1 MSENMIM
8 ENGKISA
15 QCYAKMI
22 AGGAA
27 NLQEHVQEI
36 NDLNV
41 FPIPDGDTG
50 ENMLLTML
58 GGAKLQDSEEDNLSA
73 LSRKISNAM
82 LLTARGNSGVILSQ
96 FFDGITR
103 GFSHTYE
110 ADVEQLKNAFKM
122 GVEQAYKSVMTP
134 TEGTILT
141 VIREATEASCVSQ
154 AKTPLEFL
162 ETFLD
167 EAKKSLEHTPDL
179 LPVLKEAGVV
189 DSGGAGLVYIIEGMK
204 MAMLGKKIGEAIRS
218 NKESAPE
225 ELDLDAF
232 DENSVLT
239 YGYCTEVLL
248 RLQTAKV
255 GDTGSFNESVIVDYL
270 GTIGDSMVVVKSGSV
285 VKIHVHTMTPH
296 NVLGFLQQYG
306 EFLKVKIENMSLQH
320 NNTIKENTSNTEKPA
335 PKKPRKP
342 VGVVTVAQ
350 GEGVKAMFTDLGA
363 DYIVDGGQSMNPS
376 AEDFLHAFDE
386 VNADTIFV
394 FPNNGN
400 IVMAAKQ
407 AGELYEGSKVIVI
420 ESKTIGQGY
429 ASLSMLDVSMD
440 LEETVAQLNE
450 AMQEVV
456 TAEITYAVRDTN
468 MNGVEV
474 KKDDYIGIVGKKII
488 TADKTSKEAVINTL
502 DKLGFGDYC
511 ACILVSGKAASEES
525 VALLEGEIAE
535 KYPSQ
540 EVYVVNGGQDV
551 YEYILIIN

>member
-1 MSENMIM
+1 MIDN
-8 ENGKISA
+8 EKISA
-15 QCYAKMI
+15 QGYAKMI

-58 GGAKLQDSEEDNLSA
+58 GGAKLQDSEEDNLGA

-103 GFSHTYE
+103 GFSHMQE
-110 ADVEQLKNAFKM
+110 AGVDQLKNAFKM

-141 VIREATEASCVSQ
+141 VIREATEVSSKAD

-162 ETFLD
+162 EIFLD

-204 MAMLGKKIGEAIRS
+204 MAMLGKKIGDAIRS
-218 NKESAPE
+218 TKESAPE

-232 DENSVLT
+232 DENSELT
-239 YGYCTEVLL
+239 FGYCTEVLL
-248 RLQTAKV
+248 RLQTVKV
-255 GDTGSFNESVIVDYL
+255 GDTGSFDESVIVNYL

-296 NVLGFLQQYG
+296 KVLGFLQQYG

-320 NNTIKENTSNTEKPA
+320 NNTIKEEKAA

-342 VGVVTVAQ
+342 VGIVTVAQ
-350 GEGVKAMFTDLGA
+350 GDGVKEMFTELGA

-376 AEDFLHAFDE
+376 AEDFLRAFDE

-407 AGELYEGSKVIVI
+407 AGELYEGSRVIVI

-440 LEETVAQLNE
+440 LDETIAQLNE

-474 KKDDYIGIVGKKII
+474 KKDDYIGIVGKKIM
-488 TADKTSKEAVINTL
+488 TADKTSEEAVLNTL
-502 DKLGFGDYC
+502 DKLSFGDYC
-511 ACILVSGKAASEES
+511 ACILVCGKTATEDGISA
-525 VALLEGEIAE
+525 LEGKIAE
-535 KYPSQ
+535 KYPTQ

>member
-1 MSENMIM
+1 MSNKE
-8 ENGKISA
+8 KISA

-22 AGGAA
+22 AGGAV
-27 NLQEHVQEI
+27 NLKEHVQEV

-58 GGAKLQDSEEDNLSA
+58 GGAKLQNSNEGDLSA
-73 LSRKISNAM
+73 VSRKISNEM
-82 LLTARGNSGVILSQ
+82 LLSARGNSGVILSQ
-96 FFDGITR
+96 FFDGITK
-103 GFSHTYE
+103 GFSQACE
-110 ADVEQLKNAFKM
+110 ADVECLKHAFKS
-122 GVEQAYKSVMTP
+122 GVEQAYKAVMTP

-141 VIREATEASCVSQ
+141 VIREATEVACSSEP
-154 AKTPLEFL
+154 ATPLEFL
-162 ETFLD
+162 NVFLK
-167 EAKKSLEHTPDL
+167 EAKTSLDRTPDL

-189 DSGGAGLVYIIEGMK
+189 DSGGAGLVYIIEGMR
-204 MAMLGKKIGEAIRS
+204 MAMLGKEIGAALAQ
-218 NKESAPE
+218 KEESQE

-239 YGYCTEVLL
+239 FGYCTEVLL

-255 GDTGSFNESVIVDYL
+255 GDVNAFSESVIVDYL

-296 NVLGFLQQYG
+296 KVLGFLQSYG

-320 NNTIKENTSNTEKPA
+320 NNTIKEDKVA
-335 PKKPRKP
+335 PKRPRQP

-350 GEGVKAMFTDLGA
+350 GEGVKEMFLELGA
-363 DYIVDGGQSMNPS
+363 DVIVDGGQSMNPS
-376 AEDFLHAFDE
+376 AEDFLSAFDE

-400 IVMAAKQ
+400 IVLAAKQ
-407 AGELYEGSKVIVI
+407 AAELYEGSRVIVI

-429 ASLSMLDVSMD
+429 ASISMLDVTMD
-440 LEETVAQLNE
+440 IDELTEQLNE

-474 KKDDYIGIVGKKII
+474 KKDDYIGIVGKKIL
-488 TADKTSKEAVINTL
+488 TADKTSADAVINTL
-502 DKLGFGDYC
+502 ERLGFDDYC
-511 ACILVSGKAASEES
+511 ACILISGKNVSEDSVSSLEEKIASS
-525 VALLEGEIAE
+525 
-535 KYPSQ
+535 YPSQ
-540 EVYVVNGGQDV
+540 EVYIVNGGQDI
-551 YEYILIIN
+551 YDYIMIIN

>member
-1 MSENMIM
+1 MIENN
-8 ENGKISA
+8 EKISA

-22 AGGAA
+22 AGGAV
-27 NLQEHVQEI
+27 NLKEHVQEI

-50 ENMLLTML
+50 ENMLLTMM
-58 GGAKLQDSEEDNLSA
+58 GGAKLQDSEEDDLSA

-82 LLTARGNSGVILSQ
+82 LLSARGNSGVILSQ

-103 GFSHTYE
+103 GFSKVQE
-110 ADVEQLKNAFKM
+110 ADVERLKKAFKK

-141 VIREATEASCVSQ
+141 VIREATEVACASD

-162 ETFLD
+162 DAFLD
-167 EAKKSLEHTPDL
+167 EAKISLERTPDL

-204 MAMLGKKIGEAIRS
+204 MGMLGKKIGEALVQR
-218 NKESAPE
+218 EQQAE

-239 YGYCTEVLL
+239 FGYCTEVLL

-255 GDTGSFNESVIVDYL
+255 GDVNAFSESVIVDYL

-285 VKIHVHTMTPH
+285 VKIHVHTMTPYK
-296 NVLGFLQQYG
+296 VLEFLQQYG
-306 EFLKVKIENMSLQH
+306 EYLKVKIENMSLQH
-320 NNTIKENTSNTEKPA
+320 NNTIKEEKA
-335 PKKPRKP
+335 KKPKKPRKT

-350 GEGVKAMFTDLGA
+350 GQGVKDMLTELGA
-363 DYIVDGGQSMNPS
+363 DVIVDGGQSMNPS
-376 AEDFLHAFDE
+376 AEDFLEAFDE

-400 IVMAAKQ
+400 IVLAAKQ
-407 AGELYEGSKVIVI
+407 AAELYNGSKVVVI

-429 ASLSMLDVSMD
+429 ASLSMLDTSMD
-440 LEETVAQLNE
+440 LDEIIEQLNQ

-468 MNGVEV
+468 MNGVDV
-474 KKDDYIGIVGKKII
+474 KKDDYIGIVGKKIL
-488 TADKTSKEAVINTL
+488 TADKTSVEAVINTL
-502 DKLGFGDYC
+502 EKLNFNDYC
-511 ACILVSGKAASEES
+511 ACILVCGKNASEDGIKEIES
-525 VALLEGEIAE
+525 KIAE
-535 KYPSQ
+535 SYPGQ
-540 EVYVVNGGQDV
+540 EVYIVNGGQDV

>member
-1 MSENMIM
+1 MREN
-8 ENGKISA
+8 EKISA

-58 GGAKLQDSEEDNLSA
+58 GGAKLQDSKDDDLSA

-103 GFSHTYE
+103 GFSHTQE
-110 ADVEQLKNAFKM
+110 ADVEQLKSAFKM

-141 VIREATEASCVSQ
+141 VIREATEVAAASA

-162 ETFLD
+162 EAFLD
-167 EAKKSLEHTPDL
+167 EAKKSLEHTPEL

-204 MAMLGKKIGEAIRS
+204 MAMLGKKIGDAIRS

-232 DENSVLT
+232 DENSELT
-239 YGYCTEVLL
+239 FGYCTEVLL
-248 RLQTAKV
+248 RLQRAKV
-255 GDTGSFNESVIVDYL
+255 GDTGSFDESVIVNYL
-270 GTIGDSMVVVKSGSV
+270 GTIGDSMVVVKNGSV

-296 NVLGFLQQYG
+296 KVLGFLQQYG

-320 NNTIKENTSNTEKPA
+320 NNTIKDEKAA

-342 VGVVTVAQ
+342 VGIVTVAQ
-350 GEGVKAMFTDLGA
+350 GDGVKEMFTELGA

-376 AEDFLHAFDE
+376 AEDFLRAFDE

-407 AGELYEGSKVIVI
+407 AGELYEGSRVIVI

-440 LEETVAQLNE
+440 LDETVAQLNE

-474 KKDDYIGIVGKKII
+474 KKDDYIGIVGKRII
-488 TADKTSKEAVINTL
+488 TADKTSEEAVLNTL
-502 DKLGFGDYC
+502 EKLGFGDYC
-511 ACILVSGKAASEES
+511 ACILVSGKAASEDS
-525 VALLEGEIAE
+525 VSMLEGKISE
-535 KYPSQ
+535 KYPGQ
-540 EVYVVNGGQDV
+540 EVYIVNGGQDV

>member
-1 MSENMIM
+1 MIENN
-8 ENGKISA
+8 EKISA

-22 AGGAA
+22 AGGAV
-27 NLQEHVQEI
+27 NLKEHVQEI

-50 ENMLLTML
+50 ENMLLTMM
-58 GGAKLQDSEEDNLSA
+58 GGAKLQDSEEDDLSA

-82 LLTARGNSGVILSQ
+82 LLSARGNSGVILSQ

-103 GFSHTYE
+103 GFSKVQE
-110 ADVEQLKNAFKM
+110 ADVERLKKAFKK

-141 VIREATEASCVSQ
+141 VIREATEVACKSE

-162 ETFLD
+162 DAFLD
-167 EAKKSLEHTPDL
+167 EAKSSLERTPDL

-204 MAMLGKKIGEAIRS
+204 MGMLGKEIGEALVQR
-218 NKESAPE
+218 EQQAE

-232 DENSVLT
+232 DENSELT
-239 YGYCTEVLL
+239 FGYCTEVLL

-255 GDTGSFNESVIVDYL
+255 GDVNAFSESVIVDYL

-285 VKIHVHTMTPH
+285 VKIHVHTMTPYK
-296 NVLGFLQQYG
+296 VLEFLQQYG
-306 EFLKVKIENMSLQH
+306 EYLKVKIENMSLQH
-320 NNTIKENTSNTEKPA
+320 NNTIKEEKA
-335 PKKPRKP
+335 EKMQKPKKPRKS

-350 GEGVKAMFTDLGA
+350 GQGVKDMFTELGA

-376 AEDFLHAFDE
+376 AEDFLEAFDE

-407 AGELYEGSKVIVI
+407 AAELYEGSRIIVI

-440 LEETVAQLNE
+440 LDETVAQLNE

-468 MNGVEV
+468 MNGVDV
-474 KKDDYIGIVGKKII
+474 KKDDYIGIVGKKIM
-488 TADKTSKEAVINTL
+488 TADKTSGEAVMNTL
-502 DKLGFGDYC
+502 DKLNFGDYC
-511 ACILVSGKAASEES
+511 ACILVCGKSASEDK
-525 VALLEGEIAE
+525 IAE
-535 KYPSQ
+535 LESKIGELYPNQ
-540 EVYVVNGGQDV
+540 EVYIVNGGQDV
-551 YEYILIIN
+551 YDYILIIE

>member
-1 MSENMIM
+1 MAEN
-8 ENGKISA
+8 EKISA

-22 AGGAA
+22 AGGAV
-27 NLQEHVQEI
+27 NLKEHVQEI

-58 GGAKLQDSEEDNLSA
+58 GGAKLQNSNDNDLSEV
-73 LSRKISNAM
+73 SRKISNEM
-82 LLTARGNSGVILSQ
+82 LLSARGNSGVILSQ
-96 FFDGITR
+96 FFDGITK
-103 GFSHTYE
+103 GFSKTCE
-110 ADVEQLKNAFKM
+110 ADVECLKNAFKL

-141 VIREATEASCVSQ
+141 VIREATEAACNSE
-154 AKTPLEFL
+154 ATTPLDFL
-162 ETFLD
+162 NFFLK
-167 EAKKSLEHTPDL
+167 EARTSLDRTPEL

-189 DSGGAGLVYIIEGMK
+189 DSGGAGLVYIIEGMR
-204 MAMLGKKIGEAIRS
+204 MAMLGKELGTAIAQREE
-218 NKESAPE
+218 KQE

-232 DENSVLT
+232 DENSTLT
-239 YGYCTEVLL
+239 FGYCTEVLL

-255 GDTGSFNESVIVDYL
+255 GDVNAFSEKVIVDYL
-270 GTIGDSMVVVKSGSV
+270 GTIGDSMVVVKSGSI

-296 NVLGFLQQYG
+296 KVLGFLQTYG

-320 NNTIKENTSNTEKPA
+320 NNTIKEEKTA
-335 PKKPRKP
+335 PKRPRQK

-350 GEGVKAMFTDLGA
+350 GDGVKEMFLSLGA
-363 DYIVDGGQSMNPS
+363 DIIVDGGQSMNPS
-376 AEDFLHAFDE
+376 AEDFLCAFDE
-386 VNADTIFV
+386 VNSDTIFV

-407 AGELYEGSKVIVI
+407 AAELYEGSEVIVI

-429 ASLSMLDVSMD
+429 ASISMLDATMELD
-440 LEETVAQLNE
+440 ELTEQLKD

-474 KKDDYIGIVGKKII
+474 KKDDYIGIVGKKIL
-488 TADKTSKEAVINTL
+488 TADKTSNQAAMNTL
-502 DKLGFGDYC
+502 EKLGFDNYC
-511 ACILVSGKAASEES
+511 ACIVVSGRAVSEDDVAELES
-525 VALLEGEIAE
+525 EIAS
-535 KYPSQ
+535 KYPNQ
-540 EVYVVNGGQDV
+540 EVYIVDGGQDV
-551 YEYILIIN
+551 YNYILIVN

>member
-1 MSENMIM
+1 MIENK
-8 ENGKISA
+8 KISA

-58 GGAKLQDSEEDNLSA
+58 GGAKLQNSEENDLSA

-103 GFSHTYE
+103 GFSHTHE
-110 ADVEQLKNAFKM
+110 ADVEELKTAFKM

-141 VIREATEASCVSQ
+141 VIREATEASSKSS

-167 EAKKSLEHTPDL
+167 EAKKSLEHTPEL

-204 MAMLGKKIGEAIRS
+204 MAMLGKKIGDAIRS
-218 NKESAPE
+218 NNEPSSN

-232 DENSVLT
+232 DENSELT
-239 YGYCTEVLL
+239 FGYCTEVLL
-248 RLQTAKV
+248 RLQTVKV
-255 GDTGSFNESVIVDYL
+255 GDTANFNESVIVNYL
-270 GTIGDSMVVVKSGSV
+270 GSIGDSMVVVKSGSV

-296 NVLGFLQQYG
+296 KVLAFLQQYG

-320 NNTIKENTSNTEKPA
+320 NNTIKEEKTA
-335 PKKPRKP
+335 PKKPRKS
-342 VGVVTVAQ
+342 VGIVTVAQ

-440 LEETVAQLNE
+440 LDEIVAQLND

-488 TADKTSKEAVINTL
+488 TADKTSEEAVLNTL

-511 ACILVSGKAASEES
+511 ACIMVSGKTASEDGVS
-525 VALLEGEIAE
+525 MLEGKIAE

-540 EVYVVNGGQDV
+540 EVYIVDGGQDV

>member
-1 MSENMIM
+1 MIDN
-8 ENGKISA
+8 EKISA
-15 QCYAKMI
+15 QCYANMI
-22 AGGAA
+22 AGGAV
-27 NLQEHVQEI
+27 NLKEHVQEI

-58 GGAKLQDSEEDNLSA
+58 GGAKLQDSSENDLSA

-82 LLTARGNSGVILSQ
+82 LLSARGNSGVILSQ

-103 GFSHTYE
+103 GFAKAQE

-141 VIREATEASCVSQ
+141 VIREATEVACNSTAS
-154 AKTPLEFL
+154 TPLEFL
-162 ETFLD
+162 DAFLD
-167 EAKKSLEHTPDL
+167 EARTSLERTPEL

-189 DSGGAGLVYIIEGMK
+189 DSGGAGLVYIVEGMK
-204 MAMLGKKIGEAIRS
+204 MAMLGKKIGSVLAQ
-218 NKESAPE
+218 KEQAAE

-232 DENSVLT
+232 DENSELT

-255 GDTGSFNESVIVDYL
+255 KDVNSFNESIIVDYL
-270 GTIGDSMVVVKSGSV
+270 GTIGDSMVVVKSGSI
-285 VKIHVHTMTPH
+285 VKIHVHTMTPDK
-296 NVLGFLQQYG
+296 VLAFLQKYG

-320 NNTIKENTSNTEKPA
+320 NNTIKEEKAVA
-335 PKKPRKP
+335 PKKPRKEF
-342 VGVVTVAQ
+342 GVVTVAQ
-350 GEGVKAMFTDLGA
+350 GQGVKDMLTELGA
-363 DYIVDGGQSMNPS
+363 DVIVDGGQSMNPS
-376 AEDFLHAFDE
+376 AEDFLCAFDE

-400 IVMAAKQ
+400 IVLAAKQ
-407 AGELYEGSKVIVI
+407 AAELYEGSKVIVI

-429 ASLSMLDVSMD
+429 ASLSMLDTSME
-440 LEETVAQLNE
+440 LEETIQQLND

-468 MNGVEV
+468 LNGVDV
-474 KKDDYIGIVGKKII
+474 KKDDYIGIVGKKIL
-488 TADKTSKEAVINTL
+488 TADKSSTDAVINTL
-502 DKLGFGDYC
+502 DNLGFADYC
-511 ACILVSGKAASEES
+511 ACILVCGKDATEDKISLVESLIAS
-525 VALLEGEIAE
+525 
-535 KYPSQ
+535 KYPNQ
-540 EVYVVNGGQDV
+540 EVYIINGGQDV

>member
-1 MSENMIM
+1 MIENN
-8 ENGKISA
+8 EKISA

-22 AGGAA
+22 AGGAV
-27 NLQEHVQEI
+27 NLKEHVQEI

-58 GGAKLQDSEEDNLSA
+58 GGAKLQDSEEDDLSA

-82 LLTARGNSGVILSQ
+82 LLSARGNSGVILSQ

-103 GFSHTYE
+103 GFSKVQE
-110 ADVEQLKNAFKM
+110 ADVERLKKAFKK

-141 VIREATEASCVSQ
+141 VIREATEVACQSD

-162 ETFLD
+162 DSFLD
-167 EAKKSLEHTPDL
+167 EAKSSLDRTPDL

-204 MAMLGKKIGEAIRS
+204 MAMLGKKIGDALVQ
-218 NKESAPE
+218 KEQQVE

-232 DENSVLT
+232 DENSELT
-239 YGYCTEVLL
+239 FGYCTEVLL

-255 GDTGSFNESVIVDYL
+255 GDVNAFSESVIVDYL

-285 VKIHVHTMTPH
+285 IKIHVHTMTPYK
-296 NVLGFLQQYG
+296 VLEFLQQYG
-306 EFLKVKIENMSLQH
+306 EYLKVKIENMSLQH
-320 NNTIKENTSNTEKPA
+320 NNTIKEEKVQK
-335 PKKPRKP
+335 PKKPRKA

-350 GEGVKAMFTDLGA
+350 GQGVKDMFTDLGA
-363 DYIVDGGQSMNPS
+363 DVIVDGGQSMNPS
-376 AEDFLHAFDE
+376 AEDFLEAFDE
-386 VNADTIFV
+386 VNSDTIFV

-400 IVMAAKQ
+400 IVLAAKQ
-407 AGELYEGSKVIVI
+407 AAELYEGSHVIVI

-468 MNGVEV
+468 MNGVDV
-474 KKDDYIGIVGKKII
+474 KKDDYIGIVGKKIL
-488 TADKTSKEAVINTL
+488 TADKTSGEAVVNTL
-502 DKLGFGDYC
+502 DKLSFGDYC
-511 ACILVSGKAASEES
+511 SCILICGKSTSEDK
-525 VALLEGEIAE
+525 VAELEGKIAAT
-535 KYPSQ
+535 YPGQ
-540 EVYVVNGGQDV
+540 EVYIVNGGQDV
-551 YEYILIIN
+551 YEYILIIS

>member
-1 MSENMIM
+1 MIDN
-8 ENGKISA
+8 EKISA
-15 QCYAKMI
+15 QGYAKMI
-22 AGGAA
+22 AGGAV
-27 NLQEHVQEI
+27 NLKEHVQEI

-58 GGAKLQDSEEDNLSA
+58 GGATLKDSEEDNLGD

-82 LLTARGNSGVILSQ
+82 LLSARGNSGVILSQ
-96 FFDGITR
+96 FFDGITK
-103 GFSHTYE
+103 GFSKAHE
-110 ADVEQLKNAFKM
+110 ADVKQLKTAFKM

-141 VIREATEASCVSQ
+141 VIREATEVASQSK

-162 ETFLD
+162 NAFLD
-167 EAKKSLEHTPDL
+167 EAKTSLERTPDL

-189 DSGGAGLVYIIEGMK
+189 DSGGTGLVYIIEGMK
-204 MAMLGKKIGEAIRS
+204 MAMLGKEIGDVLAQ
-218 NKESAPE
+218 KEQASE

-232 DENSVLT
+232 DENSELT
-239 YGYCTEVLL
+239 FGYCTEVLL

-255 GDTGSFNESVIVDYL
+255 GDTESFSESVIVEYL

-296 NVLGFLQQYG
+296 KVLCFLQQYG

-320 NNTIKENTSNTEKPA
+320 NNTIKEEKA
-335 PKKPRKP
+335 TPKRPHKP
-342 VGVVTVAQ
+342 VGIVTVAQ
-350 GEGVKAMFTDLGA
+350 GQGVKDMFTELGA

-376 AEDFLHAFDE
+376 AEDFLRAFDE

-407 AGELYEGSKVIVI
+407 AAELYENSKVIVI

-429 ASLSMLDVSMD
+429 ASLSMLDVSME
-440 LEETVAQLNE
+440 LEDTIAQINE

-468 MNGVEV
+468 MNGVDV
-474 KKDDYIGIVGKKII
+474 KKDDYIGIVGKKIL
-488 TADKTSKEAVINTL
+488 TADKRSTDAVMNTL
-502 DKLGFGDYC
+502 EKSGFGDYC
-511 ACILVSGKAASEES
+511 ACIIVSGKYAKEEDVS
-525 VALLEGEIAE
+525 FLEGEIAK
-535 KYPSQ
+535 KYPNQ
-540 EVYVVNGGQDV
+540 EVYIVNGGQDV

>member
-1 MSENMIM
+1 MIDN
-8 ENGKISA
+8 EKISA

-58 GGAKLQDSEEDNLSA
+58 GGAKLQDSKDEDLGA

-103 GFSHTYE
+103 GFSKTQA
-110 ADVEQLKNAFKM
+110 ADIEQLKTAFKM

-141 VIREATEASCVSQ
+141 VIREATEASSAGD

-162 ETFLD
+162 DAFLD
-167 EAKKSLEHTPDL
+167 EAKKSLEHTPEL

-204 MAMLGKKIGEAIRS
+204 MAMLGKKIGDAIRS

-232 DENSVLT
+232 DENSELT
-239 YGYCTEVLL
+239 FGYCTEVLL
-248 RLQTAKV
+248 RLQTVKV
-255 GDTGSFNESVIVDYL
+255 GDTNSFDESVIVNYL
-270 GTIGDSMVVVKSGSV
+270 GTIGDSMVVVKNGSV

-296 NVLGFLQQYG
+296 KVLGFLQQYG

-320 NNTIKENTSNTEKPA
+320 NNTIKEEKSA
-335 PKKPRKP
+335 PKSPRKP
-342 VGVVTVAQ
+342 VGIVTVAQ
-350 GEGVKAMFTDLGA
+350 GDGVKEMFKELGA

-376 AEDFLHAFDE
+376 AEDFLRAFDE
-386 VNADTIFV
+386 VNSDTIFV

-407 AGELYEGSKVIVI
+407 AGELYEGSRVIVI

-440 LEETVAQLNE
+440 LDETIAQLNE

-488 TADKTSKEAVINTL
+488 TADKTSEEAVLNTL
-502 DKLGFGDYC
+502 DKLGFDDYC
-511 ACILVSGKAASEES
+511 ACILVSGKAASEEGVS
-525 VALLEGEIAE
+525 MLESKITEN
-535 KYPSQ
+535 YPGQ
-540 EVYVVNGGQDV
+540 EVYIVNGGQDV
-551 YEYILIIN
+551 YEYVLIIN

>member
-1 MSENMIM
+1 MIENN
-8 ENGKISA
+8 EKISA

-22 AGGAA
+22 AGGAV
-27 NLQEHVQEI
+27 NLKEHVQEI

-50 ENMLLTML
+50 ENMLLTMM
-58 GGAKLQDSEEDNLSA
+58 GGAKLQDSQEEDLSA
-73 LSRKISNAM
+73 LSKKISNAM
-82 LLTARGNSGVILSQ
+82 LLSARGNSGVILSQ

-103 GFSHTYE
+103 GFSKVQE
-110 ADVEQLKNAFKM
+110 ADVNRLKKAFKK

-141 VIREATEASCVSQ
+141 VIREATEAACECD
-154 AKTPLEFL
+154 AATPLAFL
-162 ETFLD
+162 DAFLD
-167 EAKKSLEHTPDL
+167 EAKSSLERTPDL

-204 MAMLGKKIGEAIRS
+204 MGMLGKEIGEALVQR
-218 NKESAPE
+218 ERQAE

-232 DENSVLT
+232 DENSELT
-239 YGYCTEVLL
+239 FGYCTEVLL

-255 GDTGSFNESVIVDYL
+255 GDVDAFSESVIVDYL

-285 VKIHVHTMTPH
+285 VKIHVHTMTPYK
-296 NVLGFLQQYG
+296 VLEFLQQYG
-306 EFLKVKIENMSLQH
+306 EYLKVKIENMSLQH
-320 NNTIKENTSNTEKPA
+320 NNTIKEEKA
-335 PKKPRKP
+335 ENIQKPKKPRKS

-350 GEGVKAMFTDLGA
+350 GQGVKDMFTELGA

-376 AEDFLHAFDE
+376 AEDFLEAFDE

-407 AGELYEGSKVIVI
+407 AAELYEGSRVIVI

-440 LEETVAQLNE
+440 LDETVAQLNE

-468 MNGVEV
+468 MNGVDV
-474 KKDDYIGIVGKKII
+474 KKDDYIGIVGKKIM
-488 TADKTSKEAVINTL
+488 TADKTSGEAVMNTL
-502 DKLGFGDYC
+502 DKLNFGDYC
-511 ACILVSGKAASEES
+511 ACILVCGKSASEDK
-525 VALLEGEIAE
+525 IAE
-535 KYPSQ
+535 LESKIAENYPNQ
-540 EVYVVNGGQDV
+540 EVYIVNGGQDV

>member
-1 MSENMIM
+1 MIENN
-8 ENGKISA
+8 EKISA

-22 AGGAA
+22 AGGAV
-27 NLQEHVQEI
+27 NLKEHVQEI

-58 GGAKLQDSEEDNLSA
+58 GGAKLQDSEEDDLSA

-82 LLTARGNSGVILSQ
+82 LLSARGNSGVILSQ

-103 GFSHTYE
+103 GFSKVQE
-110 ADVEQLKNAFKM
+110 ADVERLKKAFKK

-141 VIREATEASCVSQ
+141 VIREATEVACQSD

-162 ETFLD
+162 DSFLD
-167 EAKKSLEHTPDL
+167 EAKSSLDRTPDL

-204 MAMLGKKIGEAIRS
+204 MAMLGKKIGDALVQ
-218 NKESAPE
+218 KEQQAE

-232 DENSVLT
+232 DENSELT
-239 YGYCTEVLL
+239 FGYCTEVLL

-255 GDTGSFNESVIVDYL
+255 GDVNAFSESVIVDYL

-285 VKIHVHTMTPH
+285 IKIHVHTMTPYK
-296 NVLGFLQQYG
+296 VLEFLQQYG
-306 EFLKVKIENMSLQH
+306 EYLKVKIENMSLQH
-320 NNTIKENTSNTEKPA
+320 NNTIKEEKVQK
-335 PKKPRKP
+335 PKKPRKA

-350 GEGVKAMFTDLGA
+350 GQGVKDMFTDLGA
-363 DYIVDGGQSMNPS
+363 DVIVDGGQSMNPS
-376 AEDFLHAFDE
+376 AEDFLEAFDE
-386 VNADTIFV
+386 VNSDTIFV

-400 IVMAAKQ
+400 IVLAAKQ
-407 AGELYEGSKVIVI
+407 AAELYEGSHVIVI

-468 MNGVEV
+468 MNGVDV
-474 KKDDYIGIVGKKII
+474 KKDDYIGIVGKKIL
-488 TADKTSKEAVINTL
+488 TADKTSGEAVVNTL
-502 DKLGFGDYC
+502 DKLSFGDYC
-511 ACILVSGKAASEES
+511 SCILICGKSTSEDK
-525 VALLEGEIAE
+525 VAELEGKIAAT
-535 KYPSQ
+535 YPGQ
-540 EVYVVNGGQDV
+540 EVYIVNGGQDV
-551 YEYILIIN
+551 YEYILIIS

>member
-1 MSENMIM
+1 MIENN
-8 ENGKISA
+8 EKISA

-22 AGGAA
+22 AGGAV
-27 NLQEHVQEI
+27 NLKEHVQEI

-58 GGAKLQDSEEDNLSA
+58 GGAKLQDSDEEDLSA

-82 LLTARGNSGVILSQ
+82 LLSARGNSGVILSQ

-103 GFSHTYE
+103 GFSKVQE
-110 ADVEQLKNAFKM
+110 ADVERLKKAFKK

-141 VIREATEASCVSQ
+141 VIREATEVACK
-154 AKTPLEFL
+154 ADTKTPLEFL
-162 ETFLD
+162 DAFLD
-167 EAKKSLEHTPDL
+167 EAKSSLERTPDL

-204 MAMLGKKIGEAIRS
+204 MAMLGKKIGDALVQ
-218 NKESAPE
+218 KEQQAE

-232 DENSVLT
+232 DENSELT

-255 GDTGSFNESVIVDYL
+255 GDVNAFSESVIVDYL

-285 VKIHVHTMTPH
+285 VKIHVHTMTPYK
-296 NVLGFLQQYG
+296 VLEFLQQYG
-306 EFLKVKIENMSLQH
+306 EYLKVKIENMSLQH
-320 NNTIKENTSNTEKPA
+320 NNTIKEEKVQK
-335 PKKPRKP
+335 PKAPRKA
-342 VGVVTVAQ
+342 VSVVTVAQ
-350 GEGVKAMFTDLGA
+350 GQGVKDMFTELGA

-376 AEDFLHAFDE
+376 AEDFLEAFDE

-400 IVMAAKQ
+400 IVLAAKQ
-407 AGELYEGSKVIVI
+407 AAELYEGSRVIVV

-429 ASLSMLDVSMD
+429 ASLSMLDVSMELD
-440 LEETVAQLNE
+440 ELEAQLNQ

-468 MNGVEV
+468 MNGVDV
-474 KKDDYIGIVGKKII
+474 KKDDYIGIVGKKIL
-488 TADKTSKEAVINTL
+488 TADKTSGEAVINTL
-502 DKLGFGDYC
+502 DKLSFGDYC
-511 ACILVSGKAASEES
+511 ACILVYGKSASEES
-525 VALLEGEIAE
+525 VKELEDKIAST
-535 KYPSQ
+535 YPGQ
-540 EVYVVNGGQDV
+540 EVYIVNGGQDV

>member
-1 MSENMIM
+1 MIDN
-8 ENGKISA
+8 EKISA
-15 QCYAKMI
+15 QGYAKMI

-58 GGAKLQDSEEDNLSA
+58 GGAKLQDSEEDNLGA

-103 GFSHTYE
+103 GFSHMQE
-110 ADVEQLKNAFKM
+110 AGVEQLKVAFKM

-141 VIREATEASCVSQ
+141 VIREATEAASI
-154 AKTPLEFL
+154 AKTNTPLEFL
-162 ETFLD
+162 DIFLD
-167 EAKKSLEHTPDL
+167 EAKKSLDHTPDL

-204 MAMLGKKIGEAIRS
+204 MAMLGKKIGDAIRS
-218 NKESAPE
+218 TKESAPE

-232 DENSVLT
+232 DENSELT
-239 YGYCTEVLL
+239 FGYCTEVLL
-248 RLQTAKV
+248 RLQTVKV
-255 GDTGSFNESVIVDYL
+255 GNTGSFDESVIVNYL

-296 NVLGFLQQYG
+296 KVLGFLQQYG

-320 NNTIKENTSNTEKPA
+320 NNTIKEEKAA

-342 VGVVTVAQ
+342 VGIVTVAQ
-350 GEGVKAMFTDLGA
+350 GDGVKEMFTELGA

-376 AEDFLHAFDE
+376 AEDFLRAFDE

-407 AGELYEGSKVIVI
+407 AGELYEGSRVIVI

-440 LEETVAQLNE
+440 LDETIAQLNQ

-474 KKDDYIGIVGKKII
+474 KKDDYIGIVGKKIL
-488 TADKTSKEAVINTL
+488 TADKTSEEAVLNTL

-511 ACILVSGKAASEES
+511 ACILVCGKTATEDGIST
-525 VALLEGEIAE
+525 LEGKIAE
-535 KYPSQ
+535 NYPTQ

>member
-1 MSENMIM
+1 MIDNN
-8 ENGKISA
+8 EKISA

-22 AGGAA
+22 AGGAV
-27 NLQEHVQEI
+27 NLKEHVQEI

-58 GGAKLQDSEEDNLSA
+58 GGAKLQDSEDNDLSA

-82 LLTARGNSGVILSQ
+82 LLSARGNSGVILSQ

-103 GFSHTYE
+103 GFSKVQE
-110 ADVEQLKNAFKM
+110 ADVERLKKAFKK

-141 VIREATEASCVSQ
+141 VIREATEFACTSD
-154 AKTPLEFL
+154 AKTPLAFL
-162 ETFLD
+162 DAFLD
-167 EAKKSLEHTPDL
+167 EAKNSLERTPDL

-204 MAMLGKKIGEAIRS
+204 MGMLGKEIGEALVQR
-218 NKESAPE
+218 EQTAE
-225 ELDLDAF
+225 EIDLDAF

-239 YGYCTEVLL
+239 FGYCTEVLL

-255 GDTGSFNESVIVDYL
+255 GDVNEFSESAIVEYL

-285 VKIHVHTMTPH
+285 VKIHVHTMTPYK
-296 NVLGFLQQYG
+296 VLEFLQQYG
-306 EFLKVKIENMSLQH
+306 EYLKVKIENMSLQH
-320 NNTIKENTSNTEKPA
+320 NNTIKEEKAQKPQKL
-335 PKKPRKP
+335 KKPRKA

-350 GEGVKAMFTDLGA
+350 GRGVKDMFTELGA
-363 DYIVDGGQSMNPS
+363 DVIVDGGQSMNPS
-376 AEDFLHAFDE
+376 AEDFLEAFDE
-386 VNADTIFV
+386 ANADTIFV

-407 AGELYEGSKVIVI
+407 AAELYEGSNVIVI

-440 LEETVAQLNE
+440 LDETVAQLNE
-450 AMQEVV
+450 AMQDVV

-468 MNGVEV
+468 MNGVDV
-474 KKDDYIGIVGKKII
+474 KKDDYIGIVGKKIM
-488 TADKTSKEAVINTL
+488 TADKTSFEAVMNTL
-502 DKLGFGDYC
+502 DKLSFSDYC
-511 ACILVSGKAASEES
+511 ACILVCGKAASED
-525 VALLEGEIAE
+525 GIAE
-535 KYPSQ
+535 LECKIGELYPNQ
-540 EVYVVNGGQDV
+540 EVYIVNGGQDV